1 MKSAAAVAILPWVLA
16 TGLAACGEDERGRG
30 AGEPGDIQVSADQEQ
45 AMCDMLIAT
54 VGTGPVPITAG
65 ADMES
70 APGIDAQPGKKPVT
84 LTDFEGQNG
93 GYLRLSI
100 DPANNTP
107 VFIMFDD
114 PMPFEVV
121 REDGEVVDFD
131 DAAEGSDLCDAAA
144 GRYTWWVSVS
154 ENYLLFGPTEQLNFD
169 LVLEVVD

>member
-1 MKSAAAVAILPWVLA
+1 MKSAAAVAILPLVLA
-16 TGLAACGEDERGRG
+16 MGLAACGADERGG
-30 AGEPGDIQVSADQEQ
+30 AGEPADIEVTADQEQ
-45 AMCDMLIAT
+45 AMCDVLTTT
-54 VGTGPVPITAG
+54 VGTGPIPVTTS

-131 DAAEGSDLCDAAA
+131 DAAEGSDLCAAA
-144 GRYTWWVSVS
+144 GGRYTWFVSS
-154 ENYLLFGPTEQLNFD
+154 STNYLAFGPTENVNFD
-169 LVLEVVD
+169 LMLETVD